1 MIAMVVASKSRW
13 DIFRKTLSGNDNHK
27 VNPVQEGLTATKKIA
42 SRLLNLI
49 LKKDES
55 NDCKV
60 SDISNALKRRK
71 IPVWSVFDVNHPDF
85 LERVRQLNPDLILS
99 AAYPQIFSKDLIEIP
114 SRGSINFHPSLLP
127 KYRGAHPHFWVIVRG
142 EMESGL
148 TAHFMTEKIDAG
160 DIIVQVAFPISE
172 YNYNHLYQK
181 MIAET
186 PELVKK
192 VAHALEEGKPPIPQD
207 TNNATMFRNDREIH
221 RRIFWNIHT
230 AEEIKNLSR
239 TDEAFCFFRGN
250 KVKLLHTYVTDTN
263 RNLTNDVRVEPGTIV
278 DVSEDCIAV
287 KTVNA
292 CININSFSDGR
303 KQLSFDRWI
312 RKHRIHIGEKFE

>member
-1 MIAMVVASKSRW
+1 
-13 DIFRKTLSGNDNHK
+13 
-27 VNPVQEGLTATKKIA
+27 
-42 SRLLNLI
+42 
-49 LKKDES
+49 
-55 NDCKV
+55 
-60 SDISNALKRRK
+60 
-71 IPVWSVFDVNHPDF
+71 
-85 LERVRQLNPDLILS
+85 
-99 AAYPQIFSKDLIEIP
+99 
-114 SRGSINFHPSLLP
+114 
-127 KYRGAHPHFWVIVRG
+127 
-142 EMESGL
+142 MESGL

-207 TNNATMFRNDREIH
+207 TKNATMFRNDREIH